1 MNDPAH
7 ARGLPPWI
15 QPDMQRHI
23 AWRDGD
29 IVIAVPPKSG
39 TTWTM
44 NIVHQLLSG
53 GDPDFVDIY
62 GEVPWIEFVTR
73 PGMAVEELL
82 ERLERMPADR
92 RRAFKTHSPPSLFEA
107 AQGKDV
113 RYVVV
118 MRNPE
123 EALVSMK
130 PFIEQ
135 HSDEWFA
142 LWGMPREGV
151 THADFPTFY
160 REVMAGM
167 GMHRRLFEF
176 LRDWWPLRH
185 RPDVLMLHYRDMT
198 REHERAIR
206 SIAKFLGI
214 RPDPEQWIG
223 ILEYTSF
230 AWMKRHGT
238 KFDAL
243 TAASVPLLKPG
254 TMVRKG
260 SAGGA
265 HEDGMTADI
274 AAEVR
279 ALGREICPDEEA
291 LRWFYEGGW
300 LQDEC

>member
-1 MNDPAH
+1 MNDPVH

-62 GEVPWIEFVTR
+62 GVVPWIEFVTH

-92 RRAFKTHSPPSLFEA
+92 PRAFKTHSLPSLFA
-107 AQGKDV
+107 SARGTNV
-113 RYVVV
+113 RYLVV

-135 HSDEWFA
+135 HSDEWIA
-142 LWGMPREGV
+142 LWGMPRAAI
-151 THADFPTFY
+151 TYADFSSFY
-160 REVMAGM
+160 REMMAPRGM
-167 GMHRRLFEF
+167 DRALFEF
-176 LRDWWPLRH
+176 LRDWWPLRE
-185 RPDVLMLHYRDMT
+185 RPDVLLLHYRDMT
-198 REHERAIR
+198 RDHERAIR
-206 SIAKFLGI
+206 CIADFLGM
-214 RPDPEQWIG
+214 RPEAAQWAK

-230 AWMKRHGT
+230 SWMKRHGT

-243 TAASVPLLKPG
+243 TAAPIPPLKPG
-254 TMVRKG
+254 AMVRKG
-260 SAGGA
+260 STGA
-265 HEDGMTADI
+265 AREDGMTDEI

-279 ALGREICPDEEA
+279 ALGREICPDEQA

-300 LQDEC
+300 L